1 MIGETREI
9 IDWFKAAF
17 SGWRYVFSK
26 AYRKEKHENWK
37 NEKRIYIIWDFILGT
52 AGIAFSIVVI
62 YLIYTLICQ

>member
-1 MIGETREI
+1 MIGETGEI
-9 IDWFKAAF
+9 FDWFKAAF
-17 SGWRYVFSK
+17 AGWRYVFSK

-62 YLIYTLICQ
+62 YVIYSLAYQ